1 MKRNS
6 NSNEPQFKRGL
17 TEDEINSPEF
27 NPDDFAPAPDTEKG
41 VRENEALESKRNA
54 LVFAFVTAFFAIVIG
69 LSGWA
74 SIKSV
79 TAYNDNVF
87 ENNILSMYSNC
98 DSLEEYKTEHE
109 GYEIN
114 AVFYGNKMAGYCVY
128 TTVEGF
134 GGDIDILV
142 AFNSKNEISNVKI
155 LDHNESRGLGS
166 KIEGDKFLSQFI
178 GLLIGSG
185 NNEYDII
192 AGATA
197 SSDAICNAIDEIL
210 KLGLSTDSIANELGY
225 ETISAEEI
233 EKEAEKN
240 EQDKDKDKDKNNNK
254 KPSSQR
260 PSDTTSDRNNNG
272 LGGYQGGQNSNNGS
286 GNIGADGEDVTTVY
300 ETETKRPDDDE
311 TTGPEETTKAPEE
324 TTAKPA
330 ETTGKAETTAPPADT
345 KPDTTAPDTTAP
357 PVDTAPDTT
366 APEETTVPPVTD
378 PPVTTAPED
387 TDPVPSDPTNP
398 TGGDN

>member
-6 NSNEPQFKRGL
+6 NSNEPEFKRGL

-27 NPDDFAPAPDTEKG
+27 NPDDFAPAPDAEKG
-41 VRENEALESKRNA
+41 RCVNETLENKRNA

-69 LSGWA
+69 LCGWA
-74 SIKSV
+74 STKSV
-79 TAYNDNVF
+79 MAYNDKAF

-98 DSLEEYKTEHE
+98 DSLEEYKTNHE
-109 GYEIN
+109 GYVIN
-114 AVFYGNKMAGYCVY
+114 AVFYKNKMAGYCVS
-128 TTVEGF
+128 TTVKGF
-134 GGDIDILV
+134 SGDIDMLV
-142 AFNSKNEISNVKI
+142 AFNSKNEISEVKI

-178 GLLIGSG
+178 GLLIGKS
-185 NNEYDII
+185 NNEFDLI
-192 AGATA
+192 AGATT
-197 SSDAICNAIDEIL
+197 SSKAVADAINEIL
-210 KLGLSTDSIANELGY
+210 GLGLSTDSIANELGY

-233 EKEAEKN
+233 KEEAEKEEEN
-240 EQDKDKDKDKNNNK
+240 KDKDKNNNK
-254 KPSSQR
+254 KPSSQK
-260 PSDTTSDRNNNG
+260 PSDTTNDRNNNG

-311 TTGPEETTKAPEE
+311 TTGPEETTKVPED
-324 TTAKPA
+324 TTGKP
-330 ETTGKAETTAPPADT
+330 EDTTGKAETTVPPADT
-345 KPDTTAPDTTAP
+345 KPETTAPETTEAPKETEAETTIPAETTAP
-357 PVDTAPDTT
+357 PVT
-366 APEETTVPPVTD
+366 E

-387 TDPVPSDPTNP
+387 TGNAPTDPLNP